1 LAEAAIDA
9 FANLASATAVDRAI
23 VATLTEANACLA
35 NQLEESA
42 QALKEVKAL
51 LKKERSDCKKSH
63 KHELIVSQ
71 DWPQEGSNQKRQHGW
86 VPE

>member
-35 NQLEESA
+35 KQLEESA

-51 LKKERSDCKKSH
+51 IKKERSDRVACKSFALF
-63 KHELIVSQ
+63 LITVGLMDKISQ
-71 DWPQEGSNQKRQHGW
+71 EATQA
-86 VPE
+86 